1 MTPTIQLVEGLSRLA
16 DNYDA
21 AICDIWGVIHNGR
34 KAYERACE
42 ALIAFR
48 KTRGPVL
55 LLSNAP
61 RPGADVMRHL
71 DGFGVPREAYD
82 AVLTSGDGTRA
93 ELMRRAKEQ
102 GTLQLYHIG
111 PARDRPLVEGLD
123 INNVPLAQANL
134 ILCSGPFDDEI
145 EKPDDYRDTY
155 KRGVE
160 SGLTM
165 LCANPDLMVER
176 GPKLIYCAG
185 ALAAAYEAAGGSVVY
200 FGKPHRPVYEQ
211 ALVKL
216 NELKGSP
223 LVRTRILAIGDGLR
237 TDVKGANLFGIDVLL
252 VTAGLHVAEFGSNPF
267 EPSPFQI
274 AKVLVAQQLSAVAAL
289 PHLAW

>member
-1 MTPTIQLVEGLSRLA
+1 MSPSIQMIDGLSRIA
-16 DNYDA
+16 DGYDA
-21 AICDIWGVIHNGR
+21 VICDIWGVIHNGR
-34 KAYERACE
+34 KAYDRACE
-42 ALIAFR
+42 ALTAFR
-48 KTRGPVL
+48 KSRGPVL

-61 RPGADVMRHL
+61 RPGADVMRLL
-71 DGFGVPREAYD
+71 DGFGVPRDAYD
-82 AVLTSGDGTRA
+82 AVVTSGDGTRS
-93 ELMRRAKEQ
+93 ELMRRSKEQ
-102 GTLQLYHIG
+102 GTLPLYHIG
-111 PARDRPLVEGLD
+111 PERDRPLVDGLD
-123 INNVPLAQANL
+123 IKNVPLTEAGL
-134 ILCSGPFDDEI
+134 ILCSGPFDDET

-160 SGLTM
+160 RGLTM

-185 ALAAAYEAAGGSVVY
+185 ALAAAYEAAGGSVIY

-211 ALVKL
+211 TVAKL
-216 NELKGSP
+216 NELRASP

-252 VTAGLHVAEFGSNPF
+252 VTAGLHVAEFGADPLKP
-267 EPSPFQI
+267 EAPRI
-274 AKVLVAQQLSAVAAL
+274 AAVLAAQQLNVAAAL